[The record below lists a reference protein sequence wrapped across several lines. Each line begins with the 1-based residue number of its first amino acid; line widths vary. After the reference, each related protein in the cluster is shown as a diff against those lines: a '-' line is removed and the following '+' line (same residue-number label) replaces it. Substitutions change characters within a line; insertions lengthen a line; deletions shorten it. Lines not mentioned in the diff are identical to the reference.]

1 MNVLKNLFVI
11 FYIISNN
18 SYFLTKQR
26 ANDLWQQA
34 NLR

>member
-18 SYFLTKQR
+18 AYLLTKQR
-26 ANDLWQQA
+26 ANHLWQQT
-34 NLR
+34 NLS